1 MLPDHKLDPHHGREQ
16 PRAPARAPLPSMWE
30 CPLTALPPHGRAK
43 SYEPLGRVRPACVPV
58 VPLPPHAETSGCSL
72 CVTT

>member
-16 PRAPARAPLPSMWE
+16 PGAPARAPLPSMWE

-43 SYEPLGRVRPACVPV
+43 S
-58 VPLPPHAETSGCSL
+58 
-72 CVTT
+72 